1 MVRTGHWGPS
11 RASPHSRT
19 FHDRAIRRM
28 TAPRPIRR
36 VPRVDP
42 VAPVAA
48 AMRELVAHALQA
60 VVTMDERGTITGWNA
75 QAEELFGWNAS
86 EVLGRPMHEVII
98 PERYRDAHRNGLERY
113 RLYGRGPILETRTDV
128 TGLHRDGGEFE
139 VEVSIT
145 ALADPSGTTFVGFIR
160 DLTGGRRFPAAPP
173 DPPARRLGGWAG
185 RAATPA
191 SLRRR
196 PPGRPANETAM
207 AICAELRRLPDL
219 DVAVVYEFLHDGSV
233 VPIGQIAP
241 PGVPTAVGRPI
252 PPDHAAYLR
261 ASATGPWI
269 DEWHRSPDDDDFHRA
284 WMDAGLETSAY
295 VPFGAEGTV
304 HGLLSAGT
312 TAGIGS
318 SGVARW
324 LPSLTEFGTIA
335 AALLIPELSQRR
347 EREGARAYIA
357 QMIAANHFKTVFHP
371 VVRLSDTSV
380 VGFEALT
387 RFADGT
393 PPEQRFAAADA
404 VGAGRELESAAVTAA
419 LRAAHGLPRG
429 RWVSVNLSPSRLS
442 EPEVFELL
450 RQRHGR
456 TLVIEV
462 TERLAIEDYA
472 AVRGTLDRLSGRIE
486 VAVDDAGAGFASLR
500 HILELR
506 PRYVK
511 LDMQL
516 VRGVDADP
524 ARQALIAGMVYFAR
538 QSDCLLVA
546 EGIES
551 EDERLALRLLGVP
564 FGQGFLFGQ
573 PAPAE
578 VWSERGSRTRLARTR
593 SQRAAMESA

>member
-1 MVRTGHWGPS
+1 
-11 RASPHSRT
+11 
-19 FHDRAIRRM
+19 M

-36 VPRVDP
+36 TPQLEP
-42 VAPVAA
+42 VTPVAA

-60 VVTMDERGTITGWNA
+60 VVTMDERGMITGWNV
-75 QAEELFGWNAS
+75 QAEELFGWKAS
-86 EVLGRPMHEVII
+86 DVLGQPMHEVII

-113 RLYGRGPILETRTDV
+113 RLQGGGPILETRTDV
-128 TGLHRDGGEFE
+128 TALHRDGTEFE
-139 VEVSIT
+139 VEISIT

-160 DLTGGRRFPAAPP
+160 DLTERRRMTEALNDSTAQLQL
-173 DPPARRLGGWAG
+173 AIAEREAI
-185 RAATPA
+185 AA
-191 SLRRR
+191 SLRRL

-219 DVAVVYEFLHDGSV
+219 DIAVVYEFLHDGSV

-241 PGVPTAVGRPI
+241 PGVPTAPGRPV
-252 PPDHAAYLR
+252 PHDHAAYLR

-269 DEWHRSPDDDDFHRA
+269 DEWHRQPDDDAFRRA
-284 WMDAGLETSAY
+284 WMDAGLECCAY

-318 SGVARW
+318 GGVARW

-335 AALLIPELSQRR
+335 GALLIPELSQRR
-347 EREGARAYIA
+347 EREGARAEVSKL
-357 QMIAANHFKTVFHP
+357 IAANHFKTVFHP
-371 VVRLSDTSV
+371 VVRLSDRSV
-380 VGFEALT
+380 VGYEALT

-393 PPEQRFAAADA
+393 PPEQRFATADA
-404 VGAGRELESAAVTAA
+404 VGVGRELESAAVTAA
-419 LRAAHGLPRG
+419 LHAAQRLPRG
-429 RWVSVNLSPSRLS
+429 RWVSVNLSPSRLT

-456 TLVIEV
+456 TLVVEV
-462 TERLAIEDYA
+462 TERLAIDDYA
-472 AVRGTLDRLSGRIE
+472 AVRGMLDRLAGRIE

-546 EGIES
+546 EGIET

-573 PAPAE
+573 PSPAE
-578 VWSERGSRTRLARTR
+578 AWSERSGASKPRTVRTR
-593 SQRAAMESA
+593 SRRAAVEPA